1 METIKQSFAKNFLPV
16 FIFSLIMGAVSSVL
30 GLLGT
35 LGSLASLIALPP
47 MYIGFYSFLFKRM
60 EDENPDISSI
70 FNFYKSG
77 QTFGKSF
84 LMYNLGGLVLG
95 AIIMVVVLSM
105 ITSILVTLS
114 TVGTSA
120 KLPGGTVG
128 ALLIVA
134 LLLVIAAIF
143 FNLMPYL
150 YAYNKN
156 IEVGWSLKTSFKL
169 GAKYIYVFLGIN
181 ILFGI
186 LSIIV
191 AFISLGVTSLNALAE
206 FARTVS
212 ETRDYTPSTGFL
224 STIIG
229 WVISAGSKWATFTA
243 AYMIFQREGIQR
255 ENLDDMYRY

>member
-30 GLLGT
+30 GLMGT

-47 MYIGFYSFLFKRM
+47 LYIGFYSFLFKRM

-84 LMYNLGGLVLG
+84 LMYNLGGLILG
-95 AIIMVVVLSM
+95 AVIVVVALSM
-105 ITSILVTLS
+105 ITSILVSLSTGSNVGGTLS
-114 TVGTSA
+114 
-120 KLPGGTVG
+120 
-128 ALLIVA
+128 ALLIAV
-134 LLLVIAAIF
+134 LLIVIAAVF
-143 FNLMPYL
+143 FTLMPYL
-150 YAYNKN
+150 YAYNKI

-186 LSIIV
+186 LSIAV
-191 AFISLGVTSLNALAE
+191 ALISLGITSLNAFTE

-212 ETRDYTPSTGFL
+212 ETRSTPSTGFL
-224 STIIG
+224 STVIG
-229 WVISAGSKWATFTA
+229 WVITAGSKWATFTA
-243 AYMIFQREGIQR
+243 AYMIFQREDIQR